1 MKQAEKEV
9 IKSLQDLVKALQE
22 QLANEI
28 RSLFDQLAE
37 MQVINQSLHI
47 AGGGV
52 FGLKKIL
59 REKVDDICLQS
70 GVENIDTDS
79 GWENEA
85 KSSSSKVTR
94 VI

>member
-1 MKQAEKEV
+1 M
-9 IKSLQDLVKALQE
+9 
-22 QLANEI
+22 
-28 RSLFDQLAE
+28 
-37 MQVINQSLHI
+37 
-47 AGGGV
+47 
-52 FGLKKIL
+52 
-59 REKVDDICLQS
+59 DDICLQS